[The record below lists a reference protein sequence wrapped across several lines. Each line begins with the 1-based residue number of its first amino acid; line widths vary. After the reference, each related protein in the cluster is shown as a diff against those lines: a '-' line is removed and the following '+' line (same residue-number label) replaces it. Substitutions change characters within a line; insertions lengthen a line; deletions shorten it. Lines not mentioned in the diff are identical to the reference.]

1 MFIARVYLN
10 RYSLKLV
17 GASRMRKIIFYYYLF
32 IQSTQQFERKVWYF
46 LNKVVQN
53 KN

>member
-32 IQSTQQFERKVWYF
+32 IQSTQQFERNSKSLVF
-46 LNKVVQN
+46 FEESSTE
-53 KN
+53 